1 VFVTQS
7 VPPRTRVSGRN
18 LELQYRNHAPV
29 EFKQAF
35 PADWVI

>member
-1 VFVTQS
+1 